1 MGMLYFFFFLILSF
15 FFFLLFYLSFFFSLS
30 PLLQDLAELISSNNF
45 RGSVILVDIFK

>member
-1 MGMLYFFFFLILSF
+1 MGMLYFFFSF
-15 FFFLLFYLSFFFSLS
+15 FFFPFLFYLSFFFSLS

>member
-1 MGMLYFFFFLILSF
+1 MGMLYFFFFLFFSF
-15 FFFLLFYLSFFFSLS
+15 LFYLSFFFSLS